1 MVEIEISAGWL
12 RDLFSNAHTGGEWL
26 EMFRKL
32 PVAEQRKFQ
41 ARLKETGFTRN
52 SASPTGPLL
61 REDVPAPIRVNKDK
75 R

>member
-1 MVEIEISAGWL
+1 MVEKGISAGWMGN
-12 RDLFSNAHTGGEWL
+12 LFSNAQTGGEWL

-41 ARLKETGFTRN
+41 ARLKEAGFTTN
-52 SASPTGPLL
+52 SASPTGALL
-61 REDVPAPIRVNKDK
+61 REDVPAPIRGNRVK